1 VTEGP
6 STEEAGHLGRLFV
19 ISAPS
24 GAGKTTLA
32 HALMRKYP
40 ELQISV
46 SHTTRSPRPGDRDGI
61 DYHFVNDVTF
71 DAMIAASD
79 FLEWAHVHQHRYGT
93 SHKEV
98 NRLLAAGANVLFD
111 VDYQGG
117 IAILEAHPEA
127 ISVFILPPSYAEL
140 EARIRRRGTDS
151 PEIIEGR
158 LAIAKHE
165 MQQYGHYKYTIVN
178 DHLEEAI
185 ATLNGIYMAHQHL
198 TNSMHG
204 RAREVL
210 ASVPAES

>member
-1 VTEGP
+1 VTEHSP
-6 STEEAGHLGRLFV
+6 NEETGHLGRLFV

-32 HALMRKYP
+32 HSLMRKHP
-40 ELQISV
+40 DLQISV
-46 SHTTRSPRPGDRDGI
+46 SHTTRSPRPGDKDGI
-61 DYHFVNDVTF
+61 DYHFVDNPTF
-71 DAMIAASD
+71 DAMIESGD
-79 FLEWAHVHQHRYGT
+79 FLEWAHVHQNRYGT

-117 IAILEAHPEA
+117 IAILKAHPEA

-140 EARIRRRGTDS
+140 ETRIRRRGTDS
-151 PEIIEGR
+151 TEIIEKR

-185 ATLNGIYMAHQHL
+185 ATLNGIYVAHQHL
-198 TNSMHG
+198 TESMHG
-204 RAREVL
+204 RARAVL
-210 ASVPAES
+210 GSVPATS